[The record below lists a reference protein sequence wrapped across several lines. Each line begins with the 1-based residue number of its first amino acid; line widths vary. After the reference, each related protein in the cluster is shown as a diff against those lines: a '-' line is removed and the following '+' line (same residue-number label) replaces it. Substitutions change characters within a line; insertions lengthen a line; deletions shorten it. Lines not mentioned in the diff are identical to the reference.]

1 MGTIKTQSIKATIIS
16 YIGVAVGFISS
27 ALIMPK
33 VLSTDQIGLMKLI
46 IAITGIFS
54 SIFSFGVAQLL
65 IRVYPTVKDNINKI
79 AALFWLA
86 MRITLIGVIIAL
98 PFYYI
103 LAPQLF
109 HIEEV
114 VTDFTKNQ
122 WFLIAVFVMFYFRLL
137 YISLFGY
144 VRMMDNVVL
153 DAFIQDVLTKGGVLV
168 LLVLFVLNWID
179 FTKYVYLVMAMYL
192 VFPFLFLW
200 YLKQNGGIP
209 TYHHKVKFSKP
220 EKKEFFYLAS
230 FGLLS
235 TIGASLYI
243 YLDTLMVSHYLGESQ
258 VGIYGT
264 MYLFGVIVSVPARG
278 MKTISASI
286 LAKAYSEGKHHEIKS
301 IYQKSSITL
310 LLVGGFFF
318 VSIYSNMPSMYQYL
332 PSAFEAGAYV
342 VLFIGI
348 GQLFD
353 MLFGVN
359 HEIIAASKYYR
370 YNTYFVFLTAISGII
385 FNIIFIPIYGITGA
399 ALATCLSIVSI
410 NLLRLIAVYKLFGI
424 LPFTMKTLFGVVIIT
439 LFAVIWTWL
448 PKLDNIVLSIAYKGT
463 TFAFLYVTLIYILKL
478 SDDINA
484 IIDKI
489 LGIVFRRKS

>member
-1 MGTIKTQSIKATIIS
+1 MGTIKTQSIRATIIS

-54 SIFSFGVAQLL
+54 SIFSFGIAQLL
-65 IRVYPTVKDNINKI
+65 IRVYPTFRENINKI

-86 MRITLIGVIIAL
+86 MRITLIGAVIAL
-98 PFYYI
+98 PFYYF

-109 HIEEV
+109 HIDQEV
-114 VTDFTKNQ
+114 SDFTKNE

-137 YISLFGY
+137 YIALFGY

-153 DAFIQDVLTKGGVLV
+153 DAFIQDVLTKGGVL
-168 LLVLFVLNWID
+168 LLLILFVLNWID

-200 YLKQNGGIP
+200 YLKKNGGIP
-209 TYHHKVKFSKP
+209 IYHHKIKFSKP

-278 MKTISASI
+278 MKTISASV
-286 LAKAYSEGKHHEIKS
+286 LSKAYSEGKYDEIKN

-318 VSIYSNMPSMYQYL
+318 VCIYSNMASMYQYL
-332 PSAFEAGAYV
+332 PAAFEAGSYV
-342 VLFIGI
+342 VLFIGL

-410 NLLRLIAVYKLFGI
+410 NLLRLLAVYKLFGI
-424 LPFTMKTLFGVVIIT
+424 LPFTRKTIYATLIIGT
-439 LFAVIWTWL
+439 LALIWIWM
-448 PKLDNIVLSIAYKGT
+448 PKLDNMLLSILYKGLTFGIVYISIIYYLVLSE
-463 TFAFLYVTLIYILKL
+463 
-478 SDDINA
+478 DINKM
-484 IIDKI
+484 IDKVLRLTI
-489 LGIVFRRKS
+489 RKWK

>member
-27 ALIMPK
+27 ALVIPK

-54 SIFSFGVAQLL
+54 SIFSFGIAQLL
-65 IRVYPTVKDNINKI
+65 IRIYPAFNNNKNKI
-79 AALFWLA
+79 SALFWLA
-86 MRITLIGVIIAL
+86 IKRTFIGALFAL
-98 PFYYI
+98 PVFYF
-103 LAPQLF
+103 LTPSLF
-109 HIEEV
+109 NLEDEV
-114 VTDFTKNQ
+114 KAFTKNE

-137 YISLFGY
+137 YIALFGY
-144 VRMMDNVVL
+144 IRMMDNVVI
-153 DAFIQDVLTKGGVLV
+153 DAFIQDVINKGGVLV
-168 LLVLFVLNWID
+168 LIFLFVFNWID
-179 FTKYVYLVMAMYL
+179 FTKYVYLSMGMYML
-192 VFPFLFLW
+192 FPLIFLW

-220 EKKEFFYLAS
+220 EKREFFYLAS

-235 TIGASLYI
+235 TIGSSLYI
-243 YLDTLMVSHYLGESQ
+243 YVDTLMVSHYLGESQ

-286 LAKAYSEGKHHEIKS
+286 LSKAYSEGKNDEIKN

-310 LLVGGFFF
+310 LLAGGFFF
-318 VSIYSNMPSMYQYL
+318 IGIYSNMPSMYQYL
-332 PSAFEAGAYV
+332 PSAFEAGTYV

-385 FNIIFIPIYGITGA
+385 FNIIFIPSYGITGA
-399 ALATCLSIVSI
+399 AIATCLSIVSI
-410 NLLRLIAVYKLFGI
+410 NLLRLFAVYKLFGI
-424 LPFTMKTLFGVVIIT
+424 LPFTRKTLYALFIIGILAIT
-439 LFAVIWTWL
+439 WIWL
-448 PKLDNIVLSIAYKGT
+448 PKLDNIILSILYKG
-463 TFAFLYVTLIYILKL
+463 FSFGLVYLFIIYYLHL
-478 SDDINA
+478 SDDINS
-484 IIDKI
+484 IIDKMLKMI
-489 LGIVFRRKS
+489 HLKK